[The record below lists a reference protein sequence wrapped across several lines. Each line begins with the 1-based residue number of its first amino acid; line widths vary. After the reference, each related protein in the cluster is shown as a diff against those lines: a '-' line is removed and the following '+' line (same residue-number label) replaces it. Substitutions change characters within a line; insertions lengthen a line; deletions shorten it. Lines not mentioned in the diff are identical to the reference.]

1 MITLVRAAD
10 GTINSFFDGVSK
22 DHSQALGETLE
33 YIDTSFDEYASR
45 FRLMCKGKSGE
56 TISVKRGSGDIVI
69 DVFTPGVDT
78 VDVAINGS
86 VERLTPIGGVSHLTL
101 CTVVAGVFVI
111 EPADRKLFCSAG
123 EGKMVVEV
131 NL

>member
-1 MITLVRAAD
+1 MITLIRSKD
-10 GTINSFFDGVSK
+10 GTINSFIDGVTK

-33 YIDTSFDEYASR
+33 YIDVSFAEYAGK
-45 FRLMCKGKSGE
+45 FKLVCNGKSGE
-56 TISVKRGSGDIVI
+56 TISVKRGSGNIVI

-101 CTVVAGVFVI
+101 STDVAGVFIV

-131 NL
+131 N